1 MALINFLTCP
11 SDCDTDVLLPAISQ
25 DQDCTTYVPKD
36 SQVCDLFI
44 VPSGAPDPFDWT
56 DPTAPEDAATI
67 DNTEALN
74 AAPKR
79 LVGEGGVAVPEK
91 QIIEYPKKKSRISDR
106 DYTLTMRFRNLTD
119 TMYAFLR
126 QFQCGWTN
134 FTFYYGT
141 VGGRLFGKEEAG
153 IPVLRVDVDFPL
165 GEGRDDKEE
174 AVLTITWNA
183 DGDPDRWDNPFA

>member
-11 SDCDTDVLLPAISQ
+11 EDCDTDVLLPAISQ
-25 DQDCTTYVPKD
+25 DQDCSTWVPKD

-44 VPSGAPDPFDWT
+44 VPTGAPDPFSWT
-56 DPTAPEDAATI
+56 VPATPADATTI

-79 LVGEGGVAVPEK
+79 LVGEGGIAVPEK
-91 QIIEYPKKKSRISDR
+91 RIIEYPKKKSRIADR
-106 DYTLTMRFRNLTD
+106 DYTLQMRFRNLTD
-119 TMYAFLR
+119 EMYAFLR

-134 FTFYYGT
+134 FTFYYAT
-141 VGGRLFGKEEAG
+141 VGGRLFGKQNAG
-153 IPVLRVDVDFPL
+153 IPVQRVDVDFPL

-174 AVLTITWNA
+174 AILTIVWNA
-183 DGDPDRWDNPFA
+183 DGDPDRWPNPFA